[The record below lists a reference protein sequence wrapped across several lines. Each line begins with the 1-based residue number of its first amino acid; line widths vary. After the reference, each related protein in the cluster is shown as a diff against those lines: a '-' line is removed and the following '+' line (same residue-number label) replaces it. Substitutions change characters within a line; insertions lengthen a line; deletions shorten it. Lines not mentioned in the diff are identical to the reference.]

1 MARFTFD
8 PATHRPVSRSYQ
20 APTEEVWLEVGP
32 ARWGFTRT
40 HVGYLDQV
48 RTFTESWS
56 DGTIG
61 SGVSIARLMA
71 DRVAERC
78 YTERL
83 NRPER
88 AKLAEQM
95 AALFPAKVREVLG
108 LSREQVEAIV
118 AEHNAHVL
126 AEMDRPGPAP
136 EADLPWHERGL
147 GGHTF

>member
-1 MARFTFD
+1 MRFTFD
-8 PATHRPVSRSYQ
+8 PATHRPVSSTYQ

-40 HVGYLDQV
+40 HVGYGDKV
-48 RTFTESWS
+48 VTFTESWS
-56 DGTIG
+56 DVTIG

-71 DRVAERC
+71 TRVAAAC
-78 YTERL
+78 YGRL

-108 LSREQVEAIV
+108 LSREDVEAIV